1 MDTKY
6 FLNDN
11 VYAILKWIGLLLLPA
26 AATFIGVVGQAWGWP
41 DYANWVVTL
50 NAAGVFVG
58 AIIGYSAGTA
68 KQVDSDE
75 KPEESNTN
83 AE

>member
-11 VYAILKWIGLLLLPA
+11 VYAILKWVGLLLLPA

-50 NAAGVFVG
+50 NAAGVFIG
-58 AIIGYSAGTA
+58 AIIGYSAGTVKKTTN
-68 KQVDSDE
+68 KQ
-75 KPEESNTN
+75 EESTKN

>member
-1 MDTKY
+1 MNTKY

-11 VYAILKWIGLLLLPA
+11 IYAILKWVGLLLLPA

-58 AIIGYSAGTA
+58 AIIGYSSGTA
-68 KQVDSDE
+68 KNIYSDT

>member
-1 MDTKY
+1 MSTKY

-11 VYAILKWIGLLLLPA
+11 VYAILKWVGLLLLPA

-58 AIIGYSAGTA
+58 AIIGYSAGTSKQTSGDADA
-68 KQVDSDE
+68 K
-75 KPEESNTN
+75 
-83 AE
+83 

>member
-6 FLNDN
+6 FLSNN
-11 VYAILKWIGLLLLPA
+11 VYAILKWVGLLLLPA

-68 KQVDSDE
+68 KPSGSDGD
-75 KPEESNTN
+75 
-83 AE
+83 